1 VAVIS
6 GAFLLAVIFQ
16 SVVALALGVQSLEA
30 IQGQPGLYTVLSAST
45 FVGFIVAAVG
55 FLSLREEWAVLHVR
69 RPTLRDVAF
78 VVGGLL
84 ALAVAATV
92 TSALV
97 SAIIAV
103 LDSTFGVDAQF
114 ATNEVIETG
123 QRNPTTF
130 LYMIPVAILLVGP
143 GEELVFRG
151 VVQGCSGGPSASSR
165 RYSWPA
171 SSSALA
177 TTSPSPAGMP
187 GPTSSSRERW
197 GSSSAPSTSIPK
209 TSPSPWPSTA
219 SGTPRYSPPSGPTR
233 LVLRPRS
240 DPVAGVRQRS
250 DGFYYTKSHT

>member
-16 SVVALALGVQSLEA
+16 SVAALALGVPSLEA
-30 IQGQPGLYTVLSAST
+30 IQGQPGLYSLVSAST
-45 FVGFIVAAVG
+45 FVGFVVAAVG
-55 FLSLREEWAVLHVR
+55 FLSLREEWEVVHVR
-69 RPTLRDVAF
+69 RPTLRDVAV
-78 VVGGLL
+78 VVGGLV

-103 LDSTFGVDAQF
+103 LDSAFGVDAQF

-151 VVQGCSGGPSASSR
+151 VVQGLLRRAVGVVPAILLASLLFGLGH
-165 RYSWPA
+165 Y
-171 SSSALA
+171 LA
-177 TTSPSPAGMP
+177 
-187 GPTSSSRERW
+187 
-197 GSSSAPSTSIPK
+197 I
-209 TSPSPWPSTA
+209 A
-219 SGTPRYSPPSGPTR
+219 SGNAWTY
-233 LVLRPRS
+233 VF
-240 DPVAGVRQRS
+240 VAGAMGVVL
-250 DGFYYTKSHT
+250 GAVYEYTENIAVPVVVHGLWNAAIFATQWANATGASLPF